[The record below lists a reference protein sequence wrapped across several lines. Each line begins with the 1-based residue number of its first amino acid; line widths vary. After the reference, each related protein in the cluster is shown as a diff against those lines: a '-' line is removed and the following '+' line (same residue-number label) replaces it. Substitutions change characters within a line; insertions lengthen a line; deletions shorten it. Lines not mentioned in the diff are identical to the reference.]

1 MDCHSYSGQRQE
13 LHRRL
18 HNLVIKLSQQHLDSA
33 NLSES
38 AIKTFVDKLTG
49 YQASSDEFKA
59 LYTQM
64 VTLRIPHNI
73 SKMTAFFTQL
83 SKDKRPDKTLI
94 YSDSEEP
101 PPLTTRPHTELKVSN
116 SVIRRER
123 IVAAFPKLWK
133 QLELYVRWAFRS
145 KDSLQ
150 IGHFGMIN
158 H

>member
-83 SKDKRPDKTLI
+83 SI
-94 YSDSEEP
+94 
-101 PPLTTRPHTELKVSN
+101 
-116 SVIRRER
+116 
-123 IVAAFPKLWK
+123 
-133 QLELYVRWAFRS
+133 
-145 KDSLQ
+145 SLLPVPR
-150 IGHFGMIN
+150 N
-158 H
+158 